1 MTVAEGSVKKYLMI
15 TKLIGKEY
23 GLPNYTRQ
31 RIGLMESSIQ
41 SMFGGE
47 INDTEISIDDFIL
60 EKENAKLKGKKK
72 SNMVCSLDIYDG
84 AGCEEEPASEE
95 SIDDFSA
102 EESSDESDES
112 PRLDDD

>member
-1 MTVAEGSVKKYLMI
+1 MTVAEGSVKKYLRI

-47 INDTEISIDDFIL
+47 IDEEEISIDDFIL
-60 EKENAKLKGKKK
+60 EKENAKNKGKKK

-102 EESSDESDES
+102 EEPEEADEN
-112 PRLDDD
+112 PGLDD